1 MNYKKGMDSKWV
13 FETMRLNL
21 SRKYNENN
29 EFKMYVMVMWKQK
42 LKNKLHSN
50 EEFQIK
56 MHQTFPNTRNLDF
69 YK

>member
-29 EFKMYVMVMWKQK
+29 EFKMYVMVM
-42 LKNKLHSN
+42 
-50 EEFQIK
+50 
-56 MHQTFPNTRNLDF
+56 
-69 YK
+69 